1 MASEQT
7 STTGTFSLPR
17 LLASTVALAVIGG
30 GIWVYLYGLPDLG
43 GSEEAAAATEAE
55 AAPAD
60 SGAADGLAAP
70 PAVPVPVETAI
81 ARRGD
86 LVMKITATGTAEAAR
101 QVVVAAAESGFIDRL
116 EVEEGDVVEQ
126 GQLLLALDDAEL
138 QLNLQRA
145 RERLVSTLAN
155 YAQNQL
161 FVGEEATGG
170 QAEAASQVL
179 AGLVSPETLRALIDD
194 PTFDSFFQ
202 SISRE
207 EVIAAR
213 DQLMATRADYA
224 AAELAIERATVEAP
238 FGGQIADMKVVQG
251 QRVSAAAEL
260 FTLVDAS
267 PIRVRVEVL
276 ESEAGLVRRGREARV
291 RFAAYPTET
300 FTGRIETIS
309 PLVDPERKTLQVIVN
324 LPNPNL
330 RLKPGMFAQI
340 ALDTEIFQDRLLVPA
355 SAVLLRDD
363 RPMLF
368 VVRDGRSEWVYI
380 QKGLENAETVEVL
393 EGVEPGDEVIV
404 SGHYSLAHDAAVR
417 VIEPGDGSDD
427 GDGAQ

>member
-161 FVGEEATGG
+161 FVGEEATGD
-170 QAEAASQVL
+170 QAEATSQVL